1 MPIHDLGYRAW
12 NGKYSSDRL
21 GFWAIASSGIRVAGR
36 NTWLRRML
44 FAAWLPT
51 FGLAAVIFGYER
63 MLENRDLALT
73 TSEIRGTML
82 GELGSE
88 LQDGDVVVEAL
99 MQEDLQDGRHL
110 MWSWLLCTYL
120 RLPQAVMA
128 MLLIGMIAPPLIS
141 RDIRTR
147 AFLMYFS
154 KPVGRIEYVIGK
166 MLIVGA
172 YLMFIT
178 TVPALGCYLFSVALS
193 SDLYVLA
200 ETWDLPFR
208 ILLAS
213 LIFIVP
219 SVSVALMFSSL
230 TAESRFAA
238 FAWFA
243 FWGLG
248 FIAWNVTYGV
258 MSSEARQSAYTQES
272 NQRSEDELE
281 RAIQI
286 ALERG
291 FIKQSDLAE
300 LQAQTQPG
308 GQATDQQIQALKKQ
322 RRKYE
327 ELLRRVESMG
337 FVDPRQRQIEVQIA
351 QAQERIAQHPM
362 SLVSLYDT
370 LVRLQRWVFGLETQ
384 WSAVLPSMLVTVSI
398 TVFAWFV
405 LLRNVTASIRI

>member
-12 NGKYSSDRL
+12 TGKHSSDRL
-21 GFWAIASSGIRVAGR
+21 RFWVIASSGIRVVGR
-36 NTWLRRML
+36 NTWLRRVL
-44 FAAWLPT
+44 LAAWLPT
-51 FGLAAVIFGYER
+51 FALAAVIFGYER
-63 MLENRDLALT
+63 LLENRHLALS

-88 LQDGDVVVEAL
+88 LQDGDLVVEAL

-128 MLLIGMIAPPLIS
+128 MLVIGMIAPPLIS
-141 RDIRTR
+141 RDVRTR

-154 KPVGRIEYVIGK
+154 KPVGRFEYVLGK
-166 MLIVGA
+166 MLIVSA
-172 YLMFIT
+172 YLLFIT
-178 TVPALGCYLFSVALS
+178 TIPALGCYVFSVALS

-213 LIFIVP
+213 LIFIIP

-258 MSSEARQSAYTQES
+258 MNGEVRRTAYMQRGTHKSERELK
-272 NQRSEDELE
+272 RILDEAVKGGLIKPSDAAKFPLQLDGNLKLTDE
-281 RAIQI
+281 QKR
-286 ALERG
+286 ALER
-291 FIKQSDLAE
+291 
-300 LQAQTQPG
+300 
-308 GQATDQQIQALKKQ
+308 Q
-322 RRKYE
+322 RERYH
-327 ELLRRVESMG
+327 ELLRKVEAMG
-337 FVDPRQRQIEVQIA
+337 FVDPNQRQIEVQIA
-351 QAQERIAQHPM
+351 LEQEKLARHPM

-370 LVRLQRWVFGLETQ
+370 LVRLQRWVFGLEKE
-384 WSAVLPSMLVTVSI
+384 WSAILPSMIVTASI
-398 TVFAWFV
+398 TLFAWFV
-405 LLRNVTASIRI
+405 LLRNVTASIRV